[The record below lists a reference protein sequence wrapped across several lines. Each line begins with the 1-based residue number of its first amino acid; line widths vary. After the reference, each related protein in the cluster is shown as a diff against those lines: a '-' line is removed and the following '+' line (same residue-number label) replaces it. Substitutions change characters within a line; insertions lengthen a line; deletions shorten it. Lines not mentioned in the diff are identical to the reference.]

1 MTYRLQSP
9 AKKLGRIGGRS
20 KTPQSLAEA
29 PSSRSSVEKGNE
41 MEIETPPKPAVGKL
55 GRIGGSA
62 TKAKPTEPLQHPHLR
77 NGQSTISSTK
87 ILSPSADQS
96 RQQQQHSTSLDDAVL
111 SQVKQ
116 KKEPTPGPEEN
127 MEELANKKR
136 EDLRRK
142 LHTQEQSTSKK
153 KRRF

>member
-1 MTYRLQSP
+1 MTHRLQSP

-29 PSSRSSVEKGNE
+29 PSPRSSVEKGSE
-41 MEIETPPKPAVGKL
+41 MEIEYSPKPLARKL
-55 GRIGGSA
+55 GRIGGSVA
-62 TKAKPTEPLQHPHLR
+62 KAKPTEPLQHPHLR

-87 ILSPSADQS
+87 ILSPSADQP
-96 RQQQQHSTSLDDAVL
+96 RQQDDLTSFDDAIL
-111 SQVKQ
+111 PQIKG
-116 KKEPTPGPEEN
+116 KKEPAPDLEKN
-127 MEELANKKR
+127 VEELANKKR

-142 LHTQEQSTSKK
+142 LQTQEQSTSKK

>member
-96 RQQQQHSTSLDDAVL
+96 RQQQHSTSLDDAVL